1 MSIFN
6 KILVKAGLRV
16 EVTLVDK
23 PFPKVEMDDI
33 NALNAHLN
41 AVLAK
46 AAEPNVKFS
55 EVVKVMT
62 AEAPVVE
69 LAKEVQAADAG
80 FPASEAVEP
89 AAQAAAEEPA
99 EIKTVRAHIRPVTG
113 GESYGPVRAE
123 PGLGK
128 SLVEQADAA
137 ATVAAEG
144 IADLALRSRN
154 VDVADVVM
162 PAGHEALEY
171 LVEETQK
178 VQEDIDYL
186 INAGVPGVQAALAIR
201 HRNPAESLDAIVAR
215 LTPKSEVKPT
225 FVEQLRENSIER
237 SEQAE
242 EAQDDYQNLPDFW
255 AVFARR
261 LSGRGVLMVN
271 SDKDLLDKKPKLQ
284 KGYHLV
290 RLTNTNEAGI
300 VHVSKAALAAL
311 FPMANGEY
319 RVVASKRTIHLNG
332 ADTVG
337 ADVAKL
343 FLNGRY

>member
-41 AVLAK
+41 AVLTK

-55 EVVKVMT
+55 EVVKVMID
-62 AEAPVVE
+62 EAPVVE
-69 LAKEVQAADAG
+69 LAKEVQAIDAG
-80 FPASEAVEP
+80 FPVSEAVEP
-89 AAQAAAEEPA
+89 TAQAAAEEPA

-113 GESYGPVRAE
+113 GESYGPAR
-123 PGLGK
+123 
-128 SLVEQADAA
+128 SDLVE
-137 ATVAAEG
+137 
-144 IADLALRSRN
+144 LALHGKN
-154 VDVADVVM
+154 VDAADVVM
-162 PAGHEALEY
+162 PIGHGAFKSA
-171 LVEETQK
+171 VEEFEK
-178 VQEDIDYL
+178 VQEDINYL
-186 INAGVPGVQAALAIR
+186 INAGVPGVQAVLAIR
-201 HRNPAESLDAIVAR
+201 HRNLDESLDAIVAR
-215 LTPKSEVKPT
+215 LTPKVEEAPT
-225 FVEQLRENSIER
+225 LVQQLRENSIES
-237 SEQAE
+237 SEQPE
-242 EAQDDYQNLPDFW
+242 EVQDDHQDLPDFW

-261 LSGRGVLMVN
+261 LSPRGVLMVN

-319 RVVASKRTIHLNG
+319 RVVTSKRTIHLNG
-332 ADTVG
+332 VDTVG
-337 ADVAKL
+337 EAVAKL